1 VLPVVV
7 IRNSKLRDE
16 VFKIVMKIADESGSK
31 VIRVVRLDDECLVI
45 VGDRACIPH
54 EKLQETIL
62 SNPAIYI
69 AEEGFAGAIIVDEP
83 SDLQGLEN
91 ELLFRLEVA
100 KIYSKLP
107 KLNCRKCGYASCLEF
122 AIQVAGG
129 EKKIHDCPI
138 LSMEKKVILKVRG
151 KTVFLTPWVEKL
163 LRSIIFA
170 FLENLKGVDIGGTE
184 KIILEVRE

>member
-1 VLPVVV
+1 MLPVVV

>member
-1 VLPVVV
+1 MLPVVV

-54 EKLQETIL
+54 EKLQEAIL

-69 AEEGFAGAIIVDEP
+69 AEESFAGAIIVDEP
-83 SDLQGLEN
+83 NDLKGLEN

-122 AIQVAGG
+122 AIQVAKG
-129 EKKIHDCPI
+129 ERKIRDCPI
-138 LSMEKKVILKVRG
+138 LSMEKKVILRIRG

-163 LRSIIFA
+163 LRSVIFA
-170 FLENLKGVDIGGTE
+170 FLENLKGADIRGTE